1 MTAMTIRMWTQFPVR
16 GKLELMFR
24 PKAPSSQSTTRTMMM
39 IQSNDMRFLLLNE
52 LLNYIFDATWSIDR
66 VTVDLTAQQDE
77 DAGRDGDDRQ
87 DHAKAANTQ
96 KCYQA
101 PGNEKNSQQDH
112 TDISG
117 DMHVCTPFFSE

>member
-1 MTAMTIRMWTQFPVR
+1 MTSMTAMTIRMCIQFPVC

-24 PKAPSSQSTTRTMMM
+24 PKAPSSQSITRTTMI

-52 LLNYIFDATWSIDR
+52 LIQYIFNATWSIDR

-77 DAGRDGDDRQ
+77 NAGRDGDDRQ
-87 DHAKAANTQ
+87 DHAEAANTQ

-101 PGNEKNSQQDH
+101 PGNE
-112 TDISG
+112 
-117 DMHVCTPFFSE
+117 

>member
-1 MTAMTIRMWTQFPVR
+1 MTSITAMTIRMCTQFPVR

-24 PKAPSSQSTTRTMMM
+24 PNAPSSQSITRTMMM

-52 LLNYIFDATWSIDR
+52 LLKYIFDATWSMDR

-77 DAGRDGDDRQ
+77 DTSRDGDDRQ
-87 DHAKAANTQ
+87 DHAEATNTQ

-101 PGNEKNSQQDH
+101 PGDK
-112 TDISG
+112 
-117 DMHVCTPFFSE
+117 